1 MIFQTHLK
9 KIVFKLTNIQHDAS
23 TFHRTIQYLSSK
35 HFNICLCFSREL
47 ANQHNSAFCSIGSI
61 ITNVK
66 LCKVCIARRKQKKN
80 EIMYNELYKS
90 KDFEEK
96 KKKVQFC

>member
-1 MIFQTHLK
+1 MLLHFIGLYSICLQ
-9 KIVFKLTNIQHDAS
+9 NIS
-23 TFHRTIQYLSSK
+23 TFV
-35 HFNICLCFSREL
+35 FVFSREL

-96 KKKVQFC
+96 KKKGAILLI